1 MAESRQERIAR
12 NEAGFRSLNESLG
25 GQVHDPTTNFAGFV
39 CECGDMECAAI
50 VRVDVARYEEVR
62 SDPHLFIVEPGHEIP
77 DVEDV
82 VGRADGFLVVRKHDN
97 VSDVVRET
105 NPRE

>member
-1 MAESRQERIAR
+1 MTESREERIAR

-25 GQVHDPTTNFAGFV
+25 GRVHDPHTNRAGFV
-39 CECGDMECAAI
+39 CECGDMECAATL
-50 VRVDVARYEEVR
+50 RVDMDRYEEVR
-62 SDPHLFIVEPGHEIP
+62 ADARLFLVAPGHETP

-82 VGRADGFLVVRKHDN
+82 VQRTEGFLVVRKHAD
-97 VSDVVRET
+97 VDDVVHET